1 MRDPLAVFGFRED
14 KPAKPEPQETG
25 SGELSQY
32 LASDAKDRSKYL
44 QIRTARGIHR
54 APAYAYLLDVI
65 HDGERGTEIALL
77 FSFMMVEIR
86 GRNLQETAI
95 SLLRRECAFIEEFNH
110 KAFILPKPTEAI
122 IESIDITVKE

>member
-1 MRDPLAVFGFRED
+1 VFGFRED